1 MINVLIPMAG
11 RGSRFIE
18 AGITTPKPFID
29 VMGMTMIERVLENLA
44 CKDVHYLLIAQEEHI
59 NKHADLIAKIKSKYQ
74 ADFIPIN
81 QITEGAACTTLFAR
95 EFINNSNALVIANSD
110 QLVDINFQAFIDDCL
125 NKNLDGLI
133 MTFKDPTRNTKW
145 SFASTN
151 EEGLVES
158 VAEKVA
164 ISDQATVGIYM
175 FRKGSIY
182 VNSAL
187 DMIIRNQRTNNEF
200 YVCPTYNFAILKKY
214 KIGIYEIPQNHMHGL
229 GTPEDLNTYIN
240 KNTNNI

>member
-1 MINVLIPMAG
+1 M
-11 RGSRFIE
+11 
-18 AGITTPKPFID
+18 
-29 VMGMTMIERVLENLA
+29 
-44 CKDVHYLLIAQEEHI
+44 
-59 NKHADLIAKIKSKYQ
+59 
-74 ADFIPIN
+74 
-81 QITEGAACTTLFAR
+81 
-95 EFINNSNALVIANSD
+95 IANSD

-125 NKNLDGLI
+125 NKNLDGSI
-133 MTFKDPTRNTKW
+133 MTFKEPTRDTKW

-151 EEGLVES
+151 EEGLVER

-175 FRKGSIY
+175 FSKGSIY

-200 YVCPTYNFAILKKY
+200 YVCPAYNFAIQNKY

-229 GTPEDLNTYIN
+229 GTPEDLETYIN
-240 KNTNNI
+240 KNTNII

>member
-29 VMGMTMIERVLENLA
+29 VMGMTMIERVLENLV

-59 NKHADLIAKIKSKYQ
+59 NKHVDLVAKIKSKYQ
-74 ADFIPIN
+74 VDFIPIS

-125 NKNLDGLI
+125 NKNLDG
-133 MTFKDPTRNTKW
+133 
-145 SFASTN
+145 
-151 EEGLVES
+151 
-158 VAEKVA
+158 
-164 ISDQATVGIYM
+164 
-175 FRKGSIY
+175 SI
-182 VNSAL
+182 
-187 DMIIRNQRTNNEF
+187 
-200 YVCPTYNFAILKKY
+200 
-214 KIGIYEIPQNHMHGL
+214 
-229 GTPEDLNTYIN
+229 
-240 KNTNNI
+240 